1 MIHPL
6 KYTSM
11 KAIDIQAK
19 KALHQKALDVLD
31 LITYAKRRIETTKEN
46 QKSIWWRRVEYE
58 HRLEIQKKVLAR
70 VEAYYHKIVS
80 QL

>member
-1 MIHPL
+1 
-6 KYTSM
+6 M
-11 KAIDIQAK
+11 KAIDIEAK
-19 KALHQKALDVLD
+19 QALHQKALDVLD

-46 QKSIWWRRVEYE
+46 INCIWWRRGEYE